1 MNQRQIARWLHAVR
15 GLHWGRCMCHVR
27 QCSAIFTDVVIELR
41 RIEELFLRR
50 ADGAVDVTITD
61 RAATVGERVCDL
73 TQEIITIMRAERLGT
88 V

>member
-1 MNQRQIARWLHAVR
+1 
-15 GLHWGRCMCHVR
+15 
-27 QCSAIFTDVVIELR
+27 VIER
-41 RIEELFLRR
+41 RRVEELFLRR

-61 RAATVGERVCDL
+61 RAATDGERVCDL